1 MTQQAF
7 VINKEETAKEKVA
20 PTETHYLLIVDASS
34 SMTSLTESTIS
45 GVNEQINTVKDLEKQ
60 FPDQKYYM
68 SFVHFN
74 SSVTIEYFDKKAG
87 DLELINNKNYLCGGM
102 TALLDA
108 IGTGVK
114 RLNDTIKDKIATGE
128 ASAVVVI
135 ITDGQEN
142 SSNEFKGP
150 QIKQMIEELQMTD
163 RWTFTFVGANIDTI
177 GTAQTFGINTANV
190 MNFTADKMSNTS
202 VYKSLT
208 RSFSSRGS
216 KISSGTFNSS
226 VDFLSEEDK
235 DVSTKNDNTDNK

>member
-7 VINKEETAKEKVA
+7 VINKEETKEKVA

-34 SMTSLTESTIS
+34 SMNSLTESTIS
-45 GVNEQINTVKDLEKQ
+45 GVNEQINTVQDLEKQ
-60 FPDQKYYM
+60 FPDQKYFM

-74 SSVTIEYFDKKAG
+74 SSVTVEYTDKKAG
-87 DLELINNKNYLCGGM
+87 DLEIINKTNYMCGGM

-108 IGTGVK
+108 IGVGV
-114 RLNDTIKDKIATGE
+114 RNLNNTIKDKIATGE

-135 ITDGQEN
+135 ITDGEEN
-142 SSNEFKGP
+142 SSVEFKGD
-150 QIKQMIEELQMTD
+150 QIKKMIGELQMTD

-177 GTAQTFGINTANV
+177 ATAQSYGINTANV

-216 KISSGTFNSS
+216 KISSGIFNSS
-226 VDFLSEEDK
+226 ADFLAEEDK
-235 DVSTKNDNTDNK
+235 DVSTKMDNTDNK